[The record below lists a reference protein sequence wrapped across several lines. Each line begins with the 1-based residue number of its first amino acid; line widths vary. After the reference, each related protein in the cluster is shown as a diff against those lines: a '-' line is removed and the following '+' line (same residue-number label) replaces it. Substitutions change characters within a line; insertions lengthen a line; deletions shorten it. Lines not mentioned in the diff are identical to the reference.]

1 MEKEVIALKEVMK
14 AKKRSDEF
22 FPINWYKEKL
32 EKDPVYFHEETNT
45 WNVFKYKHVKEVLS
59 NYKFFSSEG
68 ERTTISVG
76 TKSKEGQTPDKVQLT
91 SVDPPAHRKGRSLLS
106 AAFTPRSLKEWE
118 PRIRQVVRNL
128 LDNIEE
134 NSENDIV
141 QVLTGPL
148 PAVVMAD
155 LFGLSGTDQMLFK
168 KWVDILFQPFDK
180 NNQADI
186 EAQKQKAAKEYY
198 EYLYP
203 YVAERRFNLS
213 DDIISDLIRAE
224 VDGEKFTDDEI
235 VRITMMILGAGI
247 ETTSHMLANTFY
259 ALLYDDQSIYKE
271 LRANIELVPNT
282 VEEMLRY
289 RFHMSR
295 RDRTVKQDNDLLG
308 VPLKKGDVVIAWMS
322 AANVDEEVF
331 ENPFSLD
338 IHRSNNKKHLTFGS
352 GAHFCLGAPLARLE
366 GKIALEEF
374 VQRFSKIEPVE
385 GFELEE
391 NLTDSATGQSLTH
404 LPLKIYK

>member
-1 MEKEVIALKEVMK
+1 
-14 AKKRSDEF
+14 
-22 FPINWYKEKL
+22 
-32 EKDPVYFHEETNT
+32 
-45 WNVFKYKHVKEVLS
+45 
-59 NYKFFSSEG
+59 
-68 ERTTISVG
+68 
-76 TKSKEGQTPDKVQLT
+76 
-91 SVDPPAHRKGRSLLS
+91 
-106 AAFTPRSLKEWE
+106 
-118 PRIRQVVRNL
+118 
-128 LDNIEE
+128 
-134 NSENDIV
+134 
-141 QVLTGPL
+141 
-148 PAVVMAD
+148 
-155 LFGLSGTDQMLFK
+155 
-168 KWVDILFQPFDK
+168 
-180 NNQADI
+180 
-186 EAQKQKAAKEYY
+186 
-198 EYLYP
+198 
-203 YVAERRFNLS
+203 
-213 DDIISDLIRAE
+213 
-224 VDGEKFTDDEI
+224 
-235 VRITMMILGAGI
+235 MMILGAGI

-331 ENPFSLD
+331 ENPFSFD
-338 IHRSNNKKHLTFGS
+338 IYRSNNKKHLTFGS